1 MDSPGMATLVPLL
14 KSPLFGLSLTFGV
27 YYLAQRLYWRTKAF
41 IFNPVLVSIVAIIC
55 ILKLIGIEYKTYFA
69 GAKLISFFL
78 GPAVVAL
85 GVLLYEQL
93 EEIARRGP
101 AIIVGAVAGAAAGI
115 VSAAGLGM
123 WLGAEPQV
131 INSLAPKSV
140 TTPIAM
146 GIAARLGGI
155 ESLTAAVVIATGV
168 LGAVLGPG
176 FLRLIRVKDPTA
188 FGLAMGAASH
198 GIGTARALE
207 EGPLQGATGGLAICL
222 CGLATALMAPL
233 IMKLLWWLGG

>member
-1 MDSPGMATLVPLL
+1 
-14 KSPLFGLSLTFGV
+14 
-27 YYLAQRLYWRTKAF
+27 
-41 IFNPVLVSIVAIIC
+41 
-55 ILKLIGIEYKTYFA
+55 
-69 GAKLISFFL
+69 
-78 GPAVVAL
+78 VAL